1 MEINKGTALALELL
15 ADFDEKTI
23 EKIISKAEK
32 EVKKTRQKKNQT
44 LRFDGT

>member
-1 MEINKGTALALELL
+1 MDISKGTTALALELL

-32 EVKKTRQKKNQT
+32 EVKKDQAKEKSNATI
-44 LRFDGT
+44 

>member
-23 EKIISKAEK
+23 EKIISEAEK
-32 EVKKTRQKKNQT
+32 EVKKDQAKQKSNAMI
-44 LRFDGT
+44 